1 MRGGG
6 GCGSTTSS
14 VDQAC
19 QSASATHGRNTLIS
33 KADQASHKIKTN
45 TSTEQGAA
53 GNTPTP
59 TGHIR
64 HIDHFGGAGSAWRSS
79 VYSRGPVNYPN
90 NGWNNGKTEFNQFS
104 KTGTY
109 IKNTDLPYAVA
120 PISTGAVK
128 DNSPVQGTVSDFVS
142 NYAAYGAGKKKTV
155 KKKSL
160 TKKKKSIKK
169 KTVKKKS
176 IKKKTV
182 KKKSIKKK
190 SITKKKKSTKKK
202 TTLTVCSDKLG
213 WRPYVRT
220 QNLNKLLIKA
230 HKMGMKKVIVDNWP
244 DKDDVYVVQK
254 EILKRK
260 L

>member
-1 MRGGG
+1 MIGGT
-6 GCGSTTSS
+6 CGS
-14 VDQAC
+14 DYGNPCQAD
-19 QSASATHGRNTLIS
+19 SANAGKNALIS
-33 KADQASHKIKTN
+33 KAGQASAKNKQNQAHEN
-45 TSTEQGAA
+45 GSA
-53 GNTPTP
+53 GNTGTP
-59 TGHIR
+59 AGNTGTPAG

-90 NGWNNGKTEFNQFS
+90 NGWEKGNIEFNQFS

-120 PISTGAVK
+120 PISTGAIK

-142 NYAAYGAGKKKTV
+142 NYAAYGAGKKKSIKKKSV

-160 TKKKKSIKK
+160 TKKNKSI
-169 KTVKKKS
+169 
-176 IKKKTV
+176 

-190 SITKKKKSTKKK
+190 SIKKKSIQKKSVKKKSTKKK